1 MQVMRV
7 FPQHLVYF
15 LLKTQALALLALGK
29 HAKALSR
36 FDRMLE
42 LCPADRHALAS
53 RAHVL
58 VQLDRLDESIAN
70 LQQLTGIAG
79 SKVQLGTAWFNL
91 AYVLQQ
97 KGRHEEACPAFENAV
112 EYCPG
117 MDQAWYGLGLALI
130 RLGRLHEARNAL
142 KQATSLQPMAPHG
155 WYRLAHVDLAL
166 GAPEE
171 ALRVLDHLRKF
182 EPKVG
187 AQLEREIELYVLG
200 SNRQNNGLT
209 HDNAR

>member
-1 MQVMRV
+1 MRA
-7 FPQHLVYF
+7 FRRYLLYL
-15 LLKTQALALLALGK
+15 LLKTQALTLLALGK
-29 HAKALSR
+29 QAKALSR

-42 LCPADRHALAS
+42 LWPADRYALAS
-53 RAHVL
+53 RAYVL
-58 VQLDRLDESIAN
+58 VQLNRLDESVLN
-70 LQQLTGIAG
+70 LQQLTSVAG

-91 AYVLQQ
+91 AYVFQQ
-97 KGRHEEACPAFENAV
+97 KGRHDEACPAFENAV
-112 EYCPG
+112 EHCPG

-130 RLGRLHEARNAL
+130 RQGRLHEARNAL

-171 ALRVLDHLRKF
+171 ALLVLDHLRRF

-187 AQLEREIELYVLG
+187 AQLERDIEQYSCLAKSSENWTG
-200 SNRQNNGLT
+200 
-209 HDNAR
+209 A